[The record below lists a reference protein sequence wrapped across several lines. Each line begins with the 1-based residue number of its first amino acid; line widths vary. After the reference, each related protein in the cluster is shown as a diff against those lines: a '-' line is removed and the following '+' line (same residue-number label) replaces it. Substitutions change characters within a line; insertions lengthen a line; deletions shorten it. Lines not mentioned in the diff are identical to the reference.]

1 MAEFKDNLGPYVLET
16 ALAADRA
23 DDSCYVLNV
32 GRDENG
38 NVTSSLKHVNA
49 QIDDYLINVYDRLVP
64 VTKLYVIGEW
74 KSARAK
80 KDSEQASAPEEQKRY
95 ANEVRGVGNDG
106 GDEANFITVALVHQV
121 RAELARCRRA
131 NREAR

>member
-1 MAEFKDNLGPYVLET
+1 MTELKDNLGSYVLET
-16 ALAADRA
+16 TLAADRA

-32 GRDENG
+32 GRDQNG
-38 NVTSSLKHVNA
+38 NVTSSLKHVNE
-49 QIDDYLINVYDRLVP
+49 QVDDYLINVCDRLVP

-80 KDSEQASAPEEQKRY
+80 KDNKQTSAPEEQNRS
-95 ANEVRGVGNDG
+95 ANEVRGVCNDG
-106 GDEANFITVALVHQV
+106 GDEANVITATLVHQV
-121 RAELARCRRA
+121 RAGLARCRRA